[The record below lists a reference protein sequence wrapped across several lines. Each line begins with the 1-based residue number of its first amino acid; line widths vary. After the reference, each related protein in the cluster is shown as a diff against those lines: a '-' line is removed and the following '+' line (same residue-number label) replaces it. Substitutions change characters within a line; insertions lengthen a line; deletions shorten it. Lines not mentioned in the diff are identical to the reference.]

1 DVPQLLQELD
11 PVTPCPLLRHFS
23 RPSRCFPRFRAPRAA
38 GRWRCRRC
46 DMPKPMLERWTVALA
61 AAERAVVAALRAHTL
76 STQDA
81 AAERL
86 LLEAELRWLATL
98 SPA

>member
-1 DVPQLLQELD
+1 
-11 PVTPCPLLRHFS
+11 
-23 RPSRCFPRFRAPRAA
+23 
-38 GRWRCRRC
+38 
-46 DMPKPMLERWTVALA
+46 MPKPMLERWTVALA

-76 STQDA
+76 SAQDA

-98 SPA
+98 SRA